1 MSTVALATLGCKVN
15 QCESA
20 YLEEQLTRAGFQIC
34 DFSDRADL
42 YCINTCAVTGRAA
55 MQSRQLI
62 RRVHRQNSEAQIV
75 VMGCYPQIAAED
87 IASIPGVT
95 HILGTTEK
103 LALLDHLSQPVENL
117 SPCVSIQDARSAP
130 DPNPLTLSS
139 FANRT
144 RAFLKI
150 QDGCDSF
157 CSYCIVPHARGR
169 SRSINLDSIL
179 EQVERF
185 LDSGYQEIVLTG
197 VHLGHWGYDLKPQQ
211 KLVDLLQAIL
221 HHCPPPRIRLSSLE
235 PGEITPELLDLLA
248 ITPEICPH
256 LHVPLQSGDESV
268 LRRMNRHYHP
278 NLYGEL
284 VTEAVRLI
292 PDLAMGADVLVG
304 FPGESDECF
313 RNTYHL
319 IRSLPVA
326 YLHVFPFSLRPGTP
340 AATMKPQVAPPIIR
354 QRSSL
359 LRELD
364 MEKRMSFMRRYLGE
378 MRPVL
383 VENRLDEASGLR
395 CGFSDNYLPVIV
407 QEASSLEN
415 QIVIARFEKLQGKK
429 LVATPV

>member
-1 MSTVALATLGCKVN
+1 MSTVALTTLGCKVN

-20 YLEEQLTRAGFQIC
+20 YLEEQLARAGFQIC

-62 RRVHRQNSEAQIV
+62 RRVHRQNPEAQIV
-75 VMGCYPQIAAED
+75 VMGCYSQIAAEE

-103 LALLDHLSQPVENL
+103 LALLDHLSQPVENS
-117 SPCVSIQDARSAP
+117 SPCVSIRDARSAP
-130 DPNPLTLSS
+130 DPNILTLSR

-157 CSYCIVPHARGR
+157 CSYCIVPYARGR

-179 EQVERF
+179 GQVERF
-185 LDSGYQEIVLTG
+185 LDSGHQEIVLTG

-211 KLVDLLQAIL
+211 NLVELLQAIL

-278 NLYGEL
+278 DHYGEL

-326 YLHVFPFSLRPGTP
+326 YLHVFPFSSRPGTS
-340 AATMKPQVAPPIIR
+340 AATMKPQVAPPIIS

-383 VENRLDEASGLR
+383 VENRWDEASGLR

-407 QEASSLEN
+407 QKASSLEN
-415 QIVIARFEKLQGKK
+415 QIVIARFEKLQGNK